1 MRAAPAEQRPAARAG
16 DAAVGRPARGGTRE
30 ESIFLDEPGLRL
42 DDLLAAVVAVGGDVV
57 AQVRLARGRVGRQ
70 LLRRQRVVRTTLAA
84 AGEGNA
90 GFLHSHGSNSGKN
103 AQLSRCCFFSA
114 ASAENGLARP
124 SSSADTGQSRPTDSE
139 PGITGTTGMARI

>member
-42 DDLLAAVVAVGGDVV
+42 DDLLATVVAVGGDVV

-84 AGEGNA
+84 AGGGNA
-90 GFLHSHGSNSGKN
+90 GFLHSHGGTPEKT
-103 AQLSRCCFFSA
+103 LSCLFV
-114 ASAENGLARP
+114 ASSFPPAPRRGCPALPLRRTPASRAGSIPSPPRP
-124 SSSADTGQSRPTDSE
+124 A
-139 PGITGTTGMARI
+139 